1 MNKRV
6 ILAGVGGQGTILM
19 SKILSNGLLDAGY
32 DVKMSEI
39 HGMSQRGGSVTS
51 QIVFGDKVYSA
62 AIDPGT
68 ADLLVSFEKC
78 EAGRFLPFLK
88 KDGKLIVNDVRISPL
103 SVLNGTQ
110 SYPVNILDELQEL
123 VPNTLVVKA
132 SDLALEAGTIKSQNI
147 VLLGALVKALGL
159 EGIDWKQII
168 KDNVPEAFVD
178 VNLKAYDLGYAQ
190 GLTV

>member
-19 SKILSNGLLDAGY
+19 SKILSNGLLSAGY

-62 AIDPGT
+62 AIDQGT

-88 KDGKLIVNDVRISPL
+88 KDGKLIVNDMRISPL
-103 SVLNGTQ
+103 SVLNGSQ

-123 VPNTLVVKA
+123 VPNTWVVSA
-132 SDLALEAGTIKSQNI
+132 SELALEAGTIKSQNI

-159 EGIDWKQII
+159 EGIDWKRII
-168 KDNVPEAFVD
+168 KDNVPPAFVD

-190 GLTV
+190 GVTA